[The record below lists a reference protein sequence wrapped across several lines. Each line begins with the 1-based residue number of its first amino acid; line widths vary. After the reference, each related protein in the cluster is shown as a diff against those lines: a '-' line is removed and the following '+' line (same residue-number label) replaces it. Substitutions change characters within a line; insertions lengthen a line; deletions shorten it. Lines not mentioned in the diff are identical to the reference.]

1 MKLLF
6 ENWREYLNE
15 IGEGT
20 PTTYDYKLAPR
31 SSDEN
36 VLYTF
41 KSETEGGGGS
51 HYNVVFNRPV
61 APRGHSQTKR
71 DAKGTNYWDISF
83 ETEFEGL
90 GETGE
95 GQPLKIVSTVVK
107 IVKDFISRPD
117 LNKSIRTYVFAGSP
131 KQGEII
137 DVDKPSTRTKLY
149 TRFLEKHMPE
159 GTKLVPRGNAVWFI
173 LPEPPKPP
181 DEPVDPEYLDQ
192 LGGLFQ

>member
-6 ENWREYLNE
+6 ENWRGYLNE

-51 HYNVVFNRPV
+51 HYNVLFN
-61 APRGHSQTKR
+61 QYETE
-71 DAKGTNYWDISF
+71 GTDYWDISF

-95 GQPLKIVSTVVK
+95 GQPLKIMSTVLK
-107 IVKDFISRPD
+107 IIKDFVSRPD
-117 LNKSIRTYVFAGSP
+117 LNKNIRTYAFEGVHRSKVYDTEA
-131 KQGEII
+131 EIAQALEPS
-137 DVDKPSTRTKLY
+137 KPPTKTARTKLY
-149 TRFLEKHMPE
+149 LRYLKKHMPKD
-159 GTKLVPRGNAVWFI
+159 TKLVPRGNEIWFTV
-173 LPEPPKPP
+173 PEPPKPP

-192 LGGLFQ
+192 LGGLF